1 MDKIANFQNGTN
13 QRRFNKN
20 YCRGG
25 KYSLEVY
32 DDSHRHRALWEFSYW
47 ETGPHSTRDN
57 FLAFWKSKYM
67 PKEYNGIS
75 ELLYDIL
82 RNGVSHS
89 FIAKGGVIPSREKKS
104 AHKHLRYFKQGIFI
118 YADKLGED
126 VTGGL
131 VMYLEDKKN
140 NPELNQKYNN
150 VLKELIQDGE
160 SKYDKFITRNK
171 IQVSIEPIIGDIY
184 PDI

>member
-1 MDKIANFQNGTN
+1 MALIKDDLIKTIAEEENTLLKCMMIVTATELCGSFLT
-13 QRRFNKN
+13 
-20 YCRGG
+20 G
-25 KYSLEVY
+25 K
-32 DDSHRHRALWEFSYW
+32 
-47 ETGPHSTRDN
+47 TGPHSTRDN